1 MENNKKELRIVC
13 INGKYTLRYC
23 LVDEEGYV
31 TKVSRDTC
39 ELSWK
44 NSDDMKKTFQEINE
58 AKMKSICVVNA
69 NNRKDLGFED
79 FD

>member
-13 INGKYTLRYC
+13 INGKYSLWYC
-23 LVDEEGYV
+23 YVDEEGYV
-31 TKVSRDTC
+31 TKVSRDPC
-39 ELSWK
+39 EVAWK
-44 NSDDMKKTFQEINE
+44 NSEAMKKTFQEINE

>member
-13 INGKYTLRYC
+13 DGGKYMLLYC
-23 LVDEEGYV
+23 YVDDDGYV
-31 TKVSRDTC
+31 TKVSRDSC
-39 ELSWK
+39 EMIWK
-44 NSDDMKKTFQEINE
+44 NSDNMKKTFQEINE